1 MGQGL
6 DAASPIQN
14 PAYMAL
20 VHEVNSGEVGMQLN
34 CPHCGSK
41 AQIRSSKV
49 VSKLSRVAFC
59 QCKNLAC
66 GHTFKA
72 AVEIVSTI
80 SPPAFPDPLV
90 ALQLQQS
97 ERGARLYGESPK
109 ASLVVGSEGAP

>member
-1 MGQGL
+1 
-6 DAASPIQN
+6 
-14 PAYMAL
+14 
-20 VHEVNSGEVGMQLN
+20 MQIN

-41 AQIRSSKV
+41 AQIRSSKF

-59 QCKNLAC
+59 QCNNLAC
-66 GHTFKA
+66 GHTFRA